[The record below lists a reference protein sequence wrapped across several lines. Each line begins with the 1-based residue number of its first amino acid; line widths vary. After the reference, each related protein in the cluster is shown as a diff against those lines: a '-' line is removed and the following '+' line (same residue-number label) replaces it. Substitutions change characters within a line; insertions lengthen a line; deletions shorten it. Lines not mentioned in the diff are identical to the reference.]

1 MSRLKHFRSHESDS
15 LSLFKAGSSISRS
28 ALNSK
33 ILGDLVILFVGLD
46 DVDAGCKDRRGSMIW
61 LFCISESSNISG

>member
-46 DVDAGCKDRRGSMIW
+46 DVDVGCKDRGFMIW
-61 LFCISESSNISG
+61 LFCITESSSFSG